1 MIISEK
7 YKYLF
12 IETPHTGSTAI
23 SAELIELYAGHS
35 ILNKHASFYDFNSH
49 FGLRAEN
56 FFIFSAVRNPID
68 EAASVFLKFAGNHK
82 GNYTDDHKLLDDGGW
97 VSARKR
103 RIFKET
109 AHDDNFRAFLLRFY
123 KLPFTTAINV
133 NERFCHQIL
142 RFETLEA
149 DFFNALKTL
158 GIEAKRSLPVLNST
172 DNKKAANE
180 WVTSVEPELY
190 LRKFGPFMREW
201 GYMLPDGTY
210 PKVSIKSRIFY
221 ETTKIARTFFSRYER
236 VFPKGLTRFI
246 HNAIG

>member
-1 MIISEK
+1 VIISEK

-23 SAELIELYAGHS
+23 SAELIELYDGRS
-35 ILNKHASFYDFNSH
+35 ILSKHASYYDFKSH

-68 EAASVFLKFAGNHK
+68 EAASVFLKFVGNHK
-82 GNYTDDHKLLDDGGW
+82 GNYTDDHKLLDYGGW

-109 AHDDNFRAFLLRFY
+109 AHDDDFRAFLSRFY

-133 NERFCHQIL
+133 NQHFCHKIL
-142 RFETLEA
+142 RFESLEA
-149 DFFNALKTL
+149 DFFNVLKDL
-158 GIEAKRSLPVLNST
+158 GVEAQRPLPVLNST

-180 WVTSVEPELY
+180 WVRSVDPELY
-190 LRKFGPFMREW
+190 IKKFGPFMREW
-201 GYMLPDGTY
+201 GYRLPNGTF
-210 PKVSIKSRIFY
+210 PRVSRKDRLFY
-221 ETTKIARTFFSRYER
+221 ETTKTARTLFSRYER
-236 VFPKGLTRFI
+236 VLPKGLTMFI